1 MISLVGNQMKTEQK
15 IKIFKLV
22 IISLLIIIVSTV
34 FKFSKITSVNE
45 IIHLIK
51 TSGRI
56 GIIVYVLLFTFLPT
70 FFIPVTILAI
80 SAGTAFGLWQASLW
94 TFFGAFL
101 NATITY
107 TLSKYFAYELVNDYA
122 KSKYNVEYEKLRNN
136 TNGKKGFTLMLVL
149 RLLPIAP
156 FTLLNYLSGA
166 VGYDYKIFI
175 TSTLLGIIPGIFCY
189 TNIGASAVQG
199 FSPKLVVSISILLV
213 FLIVTSII
221 AKKYYYKKD

>member
-1 MISLVGNQMKTEQK
+1 MKTEQK
-15 IKIFKLV
+15 IKIIKLL
-22 IISLLIIIVSTV
+22 IISLLIIIVSIV

-70 FFIPVTILAI
+70 FFMPVTILAI
-80 SAGTAFGLWQASLW
+80 SAGTVFGLWQASLW
-94 TFFGAFL
+94 TFLGAFL
-101 NATITY
+101 NATLTY

-122 KSKYNVEYEKLRNN
+122 KSKYNVEYEKLKNN
-136 TNGKKGFTLMLVL
+136 TNGKNGFTLMLVL

-199 FSPKLVVSISILLV
+199 FSLKLAVSISILLV